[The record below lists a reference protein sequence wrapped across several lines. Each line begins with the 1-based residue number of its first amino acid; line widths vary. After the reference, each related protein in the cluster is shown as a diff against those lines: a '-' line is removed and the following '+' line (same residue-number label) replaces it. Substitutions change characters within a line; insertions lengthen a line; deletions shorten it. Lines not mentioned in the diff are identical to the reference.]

1 MPELPQIAVIACGGF
16 LKTKRVMK
24 EFFKEMLIE
33 PFEDGEYFIGIM
45 AWTISLIVFGLIAWL
60 FGWLIDSSYLPI
72 KEKDGVIVDK
82 YIRPA
87 HYTTT
92 YINSGK
98 VLVPINTFHRE
109 SYHIEVEID
118 DMRDDVSIYL
128 NDFSKK
134 EIGDK
139 IHCEYTNCRLF
150 KTMYIQSYE

>member
-1 MPELPQIAVIACGGF
+1 MRGCES
-16 LKTKRVMK
+16 LKTKLVMK
-24 EFFKEMLIE
+24 DFFKEMLIE
-33 PFEDGEYFIGIM
+33 PFEYGEYFIGIIM
-45 AWTISLIVFGLIAWL
+45 WILSIIVVGLIALL

-72 KEKDGVIVDK
+72 KKKEGIIVDK

-98 VLVPINTFHRE
+98 VLVPVNTFHRE

-118 DMRDDVSIYL
+118 DMRDEISIYL
-128 NDFSKK
+128 NDFNKK

-139 IHCEYTNCRLF
+139 IYCEYTNGRLF
-150 KTMYIQSYE
+150 KNMYIKSYE

>member
-1 MPELPQIAVIACGGF
+1 
-16 LKTKRVMK
+16 MK
-24 EFFKEMLIE
+24 DFFKEMLIE
-33 PFEDGEYFIGIM
+33 TFEDGEYFLGILM
-45 AWTISLIVFGLIAWL
+45 WLLSLIVVGLIALL
-60 FGWLIDSSYLPI
+60 FGWLIDSSYLLI
-72 KEKDGVIVDK
+72 KEKEGILLDK

-118 DMRDDVSIYL
+118 DMKDDVSIYL
-128 NDFSKK
+128 NDFNKK

-139 IHCEYTNCRLF
+139 IHCEYTNGRIF

>member
-1 MPELPQIAVIACGGF
+1 MLQTTVIACGGF

-33 PFEDGEYFIGIM
+33 TFEDGEYFIGIM

-139 IHCEYTNCRLF
+139 IHCEYTNGRLF

>member
-1 MPELPQIAVIACGGF
+1 MVRCGL
-16 LKTKRVMK
+16 LKTKRIMK

-33 PFEDGEYFIGIM
+33 PFKYGEYIMGII
-45 AWTISLIVFGLIAWL
+45 AWLISLIVFGLIAWL

-139 IHCEYTNCRLF
+139 IHCEYTNGRLF

>member
-1 MPELPQIAVIACGGF
+1 
-16 LKTKRVMK
+16 MK
-24 EFFKEMLIE
+24 DFFKEMLIE
-33 PFEDGEYFIGIM
+33 TFEDGDYFSGILM
-45 AWTISLIVFGLIAWL
+45 WLLSLIFVGLIALL
-60 FGWLIDSSYLPI
+60 FGLLIDSSYLPI
-72 KEKDGVIVDK
+72 KEKEGIIVDK

-87 HYTTT
+87 HYTTM

-118 DMRDDVSIYL
+118 DMKDDVSIYL
-128 NDFSKK
+128 NDFNKK

-139 IHCEYTNCRLF
+139 IHCEYTNGRIF